1 MAPVWGV
8 TVVGTMSVGAGAGGF
23 GTVLPG
29 GGDWRLSRLCLFES
43 LRALGDWLSL
53 RKLSNFSPILA
64 HSATDLLH
72 F

>member
-1 MAPVWGV
+1 MAPVRGV
-8 TVVGTMSVGAGAGGF
+8 AIIGTMSAGAGAGGF
-23 GTVLPG
+23 GAVLPG
-29 GGDWRLSRLCLFES
+29 EGDWLLLRFCLFES

-53 RKLSNFSPILA
+53 MKLSNFSPILA